1 MFSYI
6 DAMLWL
12 RDKAEYVT
20 IVGNMAILKESVQ
33 NVSAIT
39 VDNMAIYNLTAQEE
53 ADVLS
58 QDFQDKNHKDVQKKH
73 LKEEV

>member
-33 NVSAIT
+33 TVSTIT

-53 ADVLS
+53 ADVR
-58 QDFQDKNHKDVQKKH
+58 DFQDKNHKDVQIKH
-73 LKEEV
+73 LKEEEV